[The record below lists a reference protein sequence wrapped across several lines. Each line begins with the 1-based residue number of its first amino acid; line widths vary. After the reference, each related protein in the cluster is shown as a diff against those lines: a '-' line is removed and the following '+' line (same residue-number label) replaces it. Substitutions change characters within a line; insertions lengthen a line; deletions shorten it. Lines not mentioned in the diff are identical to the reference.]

1 MTPSRQLR
9 SRSGVVL
16 RVGGSAVILA
26 LLFHFLPVGQVWA
39 ALRRVPLGLW
49 LFVLAGYLGT
59 HVIGALKWRLMVN
72 LAGAELSF
80 RQAARCYFF
89 GEFGTLFLPSIV
101 GGDVFRLGLAL
112 RLARNRA
119 GALLGSLLD
128 RLLDVT
134 ALAGVAAFGAFL
146 LPGALDPHS
155 RRVFW
160 TVAAAVAV
168 AIAILLA
175 LLWLVPSQRFS
186 YKVRRRFVRLRQAVG
201 SVSRRPHYVLLAL
214 GLGVMVQTSFVLLTS
229 VTAVGCELHVPLHG
243 WLFAW
248 PLAKLSS
255 LLPITL
261 GGIGVR
267 EVALA
272 ALLAPFGA
280 APVLTVAVGLVWETI
295 IIIGGLLAGLISLLL
310 GRSVAATPAQIS
322 SVPEDRFL
330 STHSS

>member
-1 MTPSRQLR
+1 MLR
-9 SRSGVVL
+9 L
-16 RVGGSAVILA
+16 GGSAAILA
-26 LLFHFLPVGQVWA
+26 LLFHFLPVAQLWA
-39 ALRRVPLGLW
+39 TLRRIPLGLW
-49 LFVLAGYLGT
+49 LFVLGGYLGS
-59 HVIGALKWRLMVN
+59 HVIGVLKWRLMVN

-80 RQAARCYFF
+80 AQAARCYFS
-89 GEFGTLFLPSIV
+89 GEFGTLFLPSVV
-101 GGDVFRLGLAL
+101 GGDVIRLGLAL

-146 LPGALDPHS
+146 LPEALDPHS

-168 AIAILLA
+168 VMAVLLA
-175 LLWLVPSQRFS
+175 LPWLVPTQRFS
-186 YKVRRRFVRLRQAVG
+186 YKMRRRFVRLRQAVR
-201 SVSRRPHYVLLAL
+201 SVSRRPQYVLLAL
-214 GLGVMVQTSFVLLTS
+214 GLGVTVQTSFVLLTS
-229 VTAVGCELHVPLHG
+229 VIAAGCGLHVPLHA

-255 LLPITL
+255 LLPITQ

-280 APVLTVAVGLVWETI
+280 APVLTVAAGLVWEAI
-295 IIIGGLLAGLISLLL
+295 IIVGGLLAGLIALLL
-310 GRSVAATPAQIS
+310 GRSVAATPAKIS
-322 SVPEDRFL
+322 SAPQNRF
-330 STHSS
+330 STTDSP